1 MQAKRIRIR
10 TKHQKNATGTIH
22 FKNYTPKRNNSNIA
36 NEWLKLNHDIKL
48 KTKSISFK
56 LADSNFNITLA
67 NLNV

>member
-10 TKHQKNATGTIH
+10 TKRQTNATGTINL
-22 FKNYTPKRNNSNIA
+22 KKKTLKRNSSNIA

-48 KTKSISFK
+48 KAKSISLK
-56 LADSNFNITLA
+56 LTDSNFNVTLA